1 MIDLDRETWLYI
13 LIIVAIL
20 AFFLW
25 NSNRSKKIKK
35 ERMGRKITYI
45 GRAYQLLDRPR
56 KYNKQ
61 ND

>member
-1 MIDLDRETWLYI
+1 MIELDRETWLYL

-35 ERMGRKITYI
+35 ERKNRNFRKRYLE
-45 GRAYQLLDRPR
+45 RKKEKESDLL
-56 KYNKQ
+56 
-61 ND
+61 

>member
-1 MIDLDRETWLYI
+1 MIDLDRETGLYL

-35 ERMGRKITYI
+35 ERKNRNFRKRYHE
-45 GRAYQLLDRPR
+45 R
-56 KYNKQ
+56 KREQ
-61 ND
+61 ESDTL

>member
-1 MIDLDRETWLYI
+1 MIDLDRETWLYL

-35 ERMGRKITYI
+35 ERKKRNFRKRYHE
-45 GRAYQLLDRPR
+45 R
-56 KYNKQ
+56 KREQ
-61 ND
+61 ESDTL

>member
-1 MIDLDRETWLYI
+1 MIDLDRETWLYL

-35 ERMGRKITYI
+35 ERKNRNFRKRY
-45 GRAYQLLDRPR
+45 LER
-56 KYNKQ
+56 KEEHKS
-61 ND
+61 DTL